1 MCPIISA
8 FAKASDFASAF
19 AKATADK
26 CATPDKTADRLAV
39 DYLELVMGAATL
51 RKSGHIRYFTP

>member
-8 FAKASDFASAF
+8 FANASDFA
-19 AKATADK
+19 
-26 CATPDKTADRLAV
+26 CATPDETADRSVV
-39 DYLELVMGAATL
+39 DYLELVMGVARW